1 MGAIRMHETYPS
13 SSMLDGS
20 TFYVRRIVRGFW
32 PRYAGRIPAGA
43 EWIMNEPGKRSVI
56 LGKSAN
62 ERLKDLWESRVGWS
76 TVGAVA
82 LHATLFGW
90 AGFQIVQPLVV
101 EPQPSSGQLVI
112 VQTSLARGS
121 GLEGMARPPARPVET
136 PAEADPPAS
145 AGLEGTEVGGA
156 GDDEVMDLWAAASA
170 RLGYSGLYRAEVV
183 EAEEKSAPEEAGQD
197 SLSIDGVDAEDLLAD
212 LAYGDSLDLDLDL
225 DRLTEIRPELAV
237 LIPSM
242 WILLRNPTAVETFL
256 RRSYGRW
263 SLDRSEPGSVT
274 VTVWIDTRGS
284 VEWAEVSRS
293 SGRNNL
299 DEAALALFNE
309 VVAFRPAR
317 QDGVSVSGS
326 ATFALLFPW

>member
-1 MGAIRMHETYPS
+1 MGS
-13 SSMLDGS
+13 
-20 TFYVRRIVRGFW
+20 
-32 PRYAGRIPAGA
+32 
-43 EWIMNEPGKRSVI
+43 EWIMDEPGKRSVI

-76 TVGAVA
+76 TVVAVA
-82 LHATLFGW
+82 FHGLLFGW

-112 VQTSLARGS
+112 VPTSLAQGS
-121 GLEGMARPPARPVET
+121 GLEGMARPLARPVET
-136 PAEADPPAS
+136 PAEDDPSAS
-145 AGLEGTEVGGA
+145 TGFEGTEVGGS
-156 GDDEVMDLWAAASA
+156 GDDEVMDLWAAAA
-170 RLGYSGLYRAEVV
+170 ERLGYSGLYRAEMV
-183 EAEEKSAPEEAGQD
+183 ETEKEPSPEEAGRD

-212 LAYGDSLDLDLDL
+212 LAYGDSLDLNLDL

-242 WILLRNPTAVETFL
+242 WILLRNPSAVEAFL

-263 SLDRSEPGSVT
+263 SLDRSQPASVT
-274 VTVWIDTRGS
+274 VTVWIDTKGS

>member
-1 MGAIRMHETYPS
+1 M
-13 SSMLDGS
+13 D
-20 TFYVRRIVRGFW
+20 
-32 PRYAGRIPAGA
+32 
-43 EWIMNEPGKRSVI
+43 EPGKRSVI

-76 TVGAVA
+76 TVAAVA
-82 LHATLFGW
+82 LHGLVFGW
-90 AGFQIVQPLVV
+90 AGFQIVQPLIV
-101 EPQPSSGQLVI
+101 EPQPSSGQLII
-112 VQTSLARGS
+112 VPTSLAQGA
-121 GLEGMARPPARPVET
+121 GLEGMATPLARPVET
-136 PAEADPPAS
+136 LTEADPPAS
-145 AGLEGTEVGGA
+145 AGLEGPEVGGS
-156 GDDEVMDLWAAASA
+156 GDDEVMDLWAAAAA

-183 EAEEKSAPEEAGQD
+183 ETEEASEHEEAGQD
-197 SLSIDGVDAEDLLAD
+197 SLSVDGVDSEDLLAE
-212 LAYGDSLDLDLDL
+212 LAYGDSLDLQLDL

-242 WILLRNPTAVETFL
+242 WILLRNPTEVESFL

-263 SLDRSEPGSVT
+263 SLDRTQPGSVT

-293 SGRNNL
+293 SGQNNL

>member
-1 MGAIRMHETYPS
+1 M
-13 SSMLDGS
+13 D
-20 TFYVRRIVRGFW
+20 
-32 PRYAGRIPAGA
+32 
-43 EWIMNEPGKRSVI
+43 EPGKRSVI

-76 TVGAVA
+76 TVAAVA
-82 LHATLFGW
+82 FHALLFSW
-90 AGFQIVQPLVV
+90 AGFQVVQPLVV
-101 EPQPSSGQLVI
+101 EPHPSSGELVI
-112 VQTSLARGS
+112 LPSSFAQGA
-121 GLEGMARPPARPVET
+121 GLEGMSTPLARPVE
-136 PAEADPPAS
+136 AAVEADPPAS
-145 AGLEGTEVGGA
+145 AGLEGTEVGGS
-156 GDDEVMDLWAAASA
+156 GDSEVMDLWAAAST

-183 EAEEKSAPEEAGQD
+183 EAERESRAEVADQD
-197 SLSIDGVDAEDLLAD
+197 SLSIGGIDSQDLLAD
-212 LAYGDSLDLDLDL
+212 LAYGDSLDLRLDL

-242 WILLRNPTAVETFL
+242 WILLRNPTEVETFL

-263 SLDRSEPGSVT
+263 ALDRSEPGSVT

-293 SGRNNL
+293 SGRNEL